1 VPPEIAHLCENAPR
15 GNGYALR
22 FVQLPAMPIAT
33 NCHRPSRLLVDQTWL
48 ADGEE
53 IHRDEVLA
61 HKKKARRLGAGQATI
76 GARWRGALLTNHRG
90 SAIEPVFASVAYC
103 VLLRALFTW
112 VTAVPSFDVARAAR
126 EF

>member
-61 HKKKARRLGAGQATI
+61 HKKKPGA
-76 GARWRGALLTNHRG
+76 W
-90 SAIEPVFASVAYC
+90 EPGKP
-103 VLLRALFTW
+103 
-112 VTAVPSFDVARAAR
+112 PS
-126 EF
+126 EQGGEEHC